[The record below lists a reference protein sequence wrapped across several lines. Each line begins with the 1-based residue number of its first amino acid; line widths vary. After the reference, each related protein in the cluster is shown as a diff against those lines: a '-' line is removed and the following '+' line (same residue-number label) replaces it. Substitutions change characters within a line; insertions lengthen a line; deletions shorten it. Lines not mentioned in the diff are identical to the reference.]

1 MAKKARKVRK
11 ARRVKKPI
19 TQKRYEQA
27 QKDIAKAQE
36 LIRQLQN
43 EGFRID
49 TGFKFWIR
57 HYSGIRFYTDNSF
70 KQMKHYTRENNIRRH
85 ARKTINYVHTD
96 KQYDKSG
103 NVILDEHNNA
113 KTFSYNLK
121 MDVTAYKTSDQVARQ
136 VYKNVQKII
145 NTKEKTLGIRS
156 KQQKAVRDLLMS
168 MQDFAK
174 ASGKDIRLFEGR
186 EGRNLTGDVEK
197 LKKQTEGLNWKNF
210 KEVYNVMENMG
221 QWENQADY
229 FLDNSLMHKGRVKKE
244 REKQIQKMRNS
255 FRQNHKIK
263 VNGVERE
270 LTDSELDVI
279 YEFFENDPIWQEY
292 RNSNYGLY
300 DMTQILNGAVAI
312 DMDNG
317 LASKKYEKFID
328 EGGMDYLSEIDE
340 GLKENDI
347 AYALGMIKGLR
358 QLVAKTVTK

>member
-1 MAKKARKVRK
+1 MAKKARR

-27 QKDIAKAQE
+27 QKYIAKAQE
-36 LIRQLQN
+36 LIRQLQK
-43 EGFRID
+43 EGYRID

-96 KQYDKSG
+96 KQYDKAG

-145 NTKEKTLGIRS
+145 NTKEKSLGIRS
-156 KQQKAVRDLLMS
+156 KQQKAVRDLLMA
-168 MQDFAK
+168 MQDFGQ
-174 ASGKDIRLFEGR
+174 ASGKNIRLYEGR
-186 EGRNLTGDVEK
+186 EGHDIKNDVEK

-210 KEVYNVMENMG
+210 KELYNVMDSMG

-229 FLDNSLMHKGRVKKE
+229 FLDRSLMHKGRRNAE
-244 REKQIQKMRNS
+244 YTRQHNKMRNTLLT
-255 FRQNHKIK
+255 NL
-263 VNGVERE
+263 NLDRE
-270 LTDSELDVI
+270 DAEKLTEEDLDVLLD
-279 YEFFENDPIWQEY
+279 FFENSNTWAEWRKNVRAHYDLSEMINGSMVVDENN
-292 RNSNYGLY
+292 RKKLSLKKLLANYG
-300 DMTQILNGAVAI
+300 
-312 DMDNG
+312 
-317 LASKKYEKFID
+317 
-328 EGGMDYLSEIDE
+328 
-340 GLKENDI
+340 END
-347 AYALGMIKGLR
+347 
-358 QLVAKTVTK
+358 QLSTLVKDTMNK

>member
-1 MAKKARKVRK
+1 MAKKARRARK
-11 ARRVKKPI
+11 TP
-19 TQKRYEQA
+19 TQKRYEKA
-27 QKDIAKAQE
+27 QKQVASAEKVIN
-36 LIRQLQN
+36 QLES
-43 EGFRID
+43 EGFTIS
-49 TGFKFWIR
+49 KAYKEKVL
-57 HYSGIRFYTDNSF
+57 HYKNIKRYTDTSF
-70 KQMKHYTRENNIRRH
+70 KQMMAYTKENSIRRF
-85 ARKTINYVHTD
+85 AKKTLNYVHTD
-96 KQYDKSG
+96 KQYDKAG

>member
-1 MAKKARKVRK
+1 MAKKAKRVRK
-11 ARRVKKPI
+11 TL
-19 TQKRYEQA
+19 TQKRYERA
-27 QKDIAKAQE
+27 QKAIAKAQT
-36 LIRQLQN
+36 LVRQLES
-43 EGFRID
+43 EGFKVD
-49 TGFKFWIR
+49 TGYKYWLR
-57 HYSGIRFYTDNSF
+57 HYAGIKFYTDKSF
-70 KQMKHYTRENNIRRH
+70 KQMQHYTRENNIRRN

-121 MDVTAYKTSDQVARQ
+121 MNVTAYKTSDQVARQ

-174 ASGKDIRLFEGR
+174 ASGKDIRLYEGR
-186 EGRNLTGDVEK
+186 EGKNLPGDVEK

-210 KEVYNVMENMG
+210 KEVYGEMESMG

-229 FLDNSLMHKGRVKKE
+229 FLDKSLMHKGRVKKE

-263 VNGVERE
+263 VNDVERE

-292 RNSNYGLY
+292 RNSNFGMY
-300 DMTQILNGAVAI
+300 DMTKLLNGAVAI
-312 DMDNG
+312 ETDNG
-317 LASKKYEKFID
+317 LMDKKYEKLIGA
-328 EGGMDYLSEIDE
+328 GGMDYLSDIDDAFKE
-340 GLKENDI
+340 GDI
-347 AYALGMIKGLR
+347 ALSLGLIKSLR
-358 QLVAKTVTK
+358 KLVIETVNK